1 MALDVGCIAVTVF
14 PSKLAAPENN
24 PLIYNPP
31 WLSNSMSIAWSESVP
46 PAVLIQI
53 GFPKGSNFPKNISLE
68 FPVMVVFL
76 IVAEISKL
84 PAMYLL
90 PNWSTFTALMEA
102 WYPDD
107 EEVTVFKKE
116 NPWL

>member
-1 MALDVGCIAVTVF
+1 MGLADGCIAVTVF

-31 WLSNSMSIAWSESVP
+31 WLSISISIAWSAPVP

-53 GFPKGSNFPKNISLE
+53 GFPKGSIFPKNISLG
-68 FPVMVVFL
+68 FPVIVVFL

-84 PAMYLL
+84 PAIYLL
-90 PNWSTFTALMEA
+90 PNWSTFTALTEA
-102 WYPDD
+102 W
-107 EEVTVFKKE
+107 
-116 NPWL
+116 

>member
-1 MALDVGCIAVTVF
+1 MALDDGCIAVTVF

-31 WLSNSMSIAWSESVP
+31 WLSNSMSIAWSESGP

-68 FPVMVVFL
+68 FPIMVVFL

-116 NPWL
+116 NP

>member
-1 MALDVGCIAVTVF
+1 MSDTLIGFANGWNAETAVS
-14 PSKLAAPENN
+14 PSKTAVEENN

-31 WLSNSMSIAWSESVP
+31 WLSNSKSIAWSEPGP

-68 FPVMVVFL
+68 FPVIVVFL

-90 PNWSTFTALMEA
+90 PKESNLTALTET
-102 WYPDD
+102 W
-107 EEVTVFKKE
+107 
-116 NPWL
+116 